1 MDIKKLRNEVIS
13 KVSEKSP
20 EILIGIGL
28 AGMLTSTVL
37 AVKATPKALD
47 ILEEHKD
54 EDLTKFDKVKLTW
67 KCYIPAAVS
76 YCTSTACIIASSNVS
91 LRRNAVLAGAY
102 KVSEAALLEYRNK
115 VVEVLGEEKE
125 KEIRTAI
132 AEDRIDKDMHAGSYE
147 YLNHVVMMGNNDDLC
162 YDVLSGRYF
171 NSNIDK
177 IKKAM
182 NDMNYRLLNDNIL
195 SLNEFYNEIG
205 LQSTDIGYEKGW
217 NISDGMIDI
226 SFSSIISDNDQPC
239 IVMHFENEPKYKFD
253 RYC

>member
-1 MDIKKLRNEVIS
+1 M
-13 KVSEKSP
+13 
-20 EILIGIGL
+20 
-28 AGMLTSTVL
+28 
-37 AVKATPKALD
+37 
-47 ILEEHKD
+47 
-54 EDLTKFDKVKLTW
+54 
-67 KCYIPAAVS
+67 
-76 YCTSTACIIASSNVS
+76 
-91 LRRNAVLAGAY
+91 
-102 KVSEAALLEYRNK
+102 
-115 VVEVLGEEKE
+115 EVLGEEKE

-132 AEDRIDKDMHAGSYE
+132 AEDRIDKDMHSGSYE

-253 RYC
+253 RFC

>member
-1 MDIKKLRNEVIS
+1 MDIKKLRNEVIT

-195 SLNEFYNEIG
+195 R
-205 LQSTDIGYEKGW
+205 
-217 NISDGMIDI
+217 
-226 SFSSIISDNDQPC
+226 IILIKCGTVVIKQHK
-239 IVMHFENEPKYKFD
+239 I
-253 RYC
+253 

>member
-125 KEIRTAI
+125 
-132 AEDRIDKDMHAGSYE
+132 
-147 YLNHVVMMGNNDDLC
+147 L
-162 YDVLSGRYF
+162 VL
-171 NSNIDK
+171 
-177 IKKAM
+177 
-182 NDMNYRLLNDNIL
+182 
-195 SLNEFYNEIG
+195 
-205 LQSTDIGYEKGW
+205 
-217 NISDGMIDI
+217 
-226 SFSSIISDNDQPC
+226 
-239 IVMHFENEPKYKFD
+239 
-253 RYC
+253 